1 MKYSLRSLFV
11 VVTLV
16 CVGLGGVMGRIEY
29 LRRRAAFHDGERA
42 KHLVQWRHE
51 YELLD
56 KGSGSAASE
65 ASEREIYFRHK
76 ALASQYR
83 MATYRPWTTVK
94 E

>member
-1 MKYSLRSLFV
+1 MKYSLRSLMIV
-11 VVTLV
+11 ITLI

-29 LRRRAAFHDGERA
+29 LRRWAEFHERERA

-51 YELLD
+51 YELFD
-56 KGSGSAASE
+56 KGSGTAASE

-76 ALASQYR
+76 TLASQYR